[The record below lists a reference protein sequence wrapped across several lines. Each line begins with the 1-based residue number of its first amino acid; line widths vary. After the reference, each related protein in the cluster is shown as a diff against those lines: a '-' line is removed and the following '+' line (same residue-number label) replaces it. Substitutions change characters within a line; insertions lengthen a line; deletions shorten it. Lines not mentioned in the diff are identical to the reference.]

1 MRCAQ
6 RDIDRKIL
14 SLKRGVYL
22 AVGLAFVS
30 GLCLGVGLTN
40 TIRAL
45 TGQ

>member
-22 AVGLAFVS
+22 AVGLAFV
-30 GLCLGVGLTN
+30 GLTN